1 VTPTLH
7 TVPSLADCPWL
18 KAPSLA
24 RLFAAIERDGDTA
37 WVVGGAVRN
46 ALLGLAVSDV
56 DVATTARPEVVM
68 RRAAAAGLKPVP
80 TGIDHG
86 TITVVVEGHPY
97 EVTTLRQDIETHG
110 RHATVVFGRDW
121 AADAHRRDFTMN
133 ALYASLDG
141 VVHDFVGGVADC
153 LAGRVRFIG
162 DPAAR
167 IGEDYLRILRFFRFH
182 ASYGRGAL
190 DPGGLHAAVVA
201 RSGLAGLSAERIGQ
215 EMAKLVVAAGA
226 PATVAAMSDHGLLQR
241 VTGRA
246 ANLAAF
252 ARLHAHAAA
261 TGRPARSRDEAA
273 LFLAALTVWTESDAV
288 GLGMRLRLANRTTER
303 MAKAVA
309 LARRV
314 PAELDATA
322 ARRLLHAGGAES
334 YRDALLLARAGER
347 LGAEAVAAHLDLP
360 ERWAVPRLPVGG
372 RDLGDFGITGGPMV
386 GRLLAAAEAAWVAS
400 DFQLDRAALMALI
413 GGQIGR

>member
-1 VTPTLH
+1 MTPTS
-7 TVPSLADCPWL
+7 TPVPSLAACDWL
-18 KAPSLA
+18 RAPTLA

-46 ALLGLAVSDV
+46 ALLGRPVTDV
-56 DVATTARPEVVM
+56 DVATTARPEVVTA
-68 RRAAAAGLKPVP
+68 RAAAAGLKPVP
-80 TGIDHG
+80 TGIEHG
-86 TITVVVEGHPY
+86 TVTVVVDGHPY

-167 IGEDYLRILRFFRFH
+167 IAEDYLRILRFFRFH
-182 ASYGRGAL
+182 AAYGRGAL
-190 DPGGLHAAVVA
+190 DTGGLHAAVVA
-201 RSGLAGLSAERIGQ
+201 RAGLDGLSAERLGQ
-215 EMAKLVVAAGA
+215 EMLKLVVAVGA
-226 PATVAAMSDHGLLQR
+226 PATMTAMSDCGLLQR

-246 ANLAAF
+246 GNLAAF
-252 ARLHAHAAA
+252 VRLHALAAA
-261 TGRPARSRDEAA
+261 TGRPARDKSDAP
-273 LFLAALTVWTESDAV
+273 LFLAALAAWTEGDAV
-288 GLGMRLRLANRTTER
+288 GLGARLRLSNRATER
-303 MAKAVA
+303 MAEAVR

-314 PAELDATA
+314 DSDIDEAA

-334 YRDALLLARAGER
+334 FADALILAHVRGRIGRAR
-347 LGAEAVAAHLDLP
+347 VAPLLDLP
-360 ERWAVPRLPVGG
+360 ERWPIPRLPIGG
-372 RDLGDFGITGGPMV
+372 RDLAALGIAGGPEV
-386 GRLLAAAEAAWVAS
+386 GRRLAEAEAAWVES
-400 DFQLDRAALMALI
+400 DFRLDREALLDRIAR
-413 GGQIGR
+413 QNGR